1 MIKNIKLK
9 NWKSFKNM
17 DFKTQ
22 SINILI
28 GGNASGKTNFLEALE
43 LLQKMGRNA
52 SEDEIR
58 EIRGGQRFFK
68 NKKSEDEI
76 LLECEIEIEGKD
88 YRYKI
93 YEKEKRIGDRVIND
107 EAKIKS
113 IEVEP
118 KEVYV
123 GEKARIKIEMEFP
136 LKELVKEKELSKITV
151 LDPIPREIRKNIGD
165 MYSSYISKDCGNIIS
180 YIANLPIEKKSMI
193 EKELLNYLPSL
204 LDMDIESISFA
215 KIGEMEEGSQLYLE
229 ERINGKVEKVHADI
243 ISDGTLRF
251 IAIIGAMLC
260 QSEGSLL
267 AIEEVDN
274 GIAPAKTKLL
284 LNILNEISYERNID
298 IIMTTHNTALMN
310 YLTTELFEF
319 IFFTYRDKKGYSQ
332 IKRIAEIKRVPK
344 LISFGK
350 IGELMEDNRILKFIE
365 EDE

>member
-88 YRYKI
+88 YKYEI
-93 YEKEKRIGDRVIND
+93 YEKEKRIGDKVIND
-107 EAKIKS
+107 KEETKITINPS
-113 IEVEP
+113 II
-118 KEVYV
+118 KA
-123 GEKARIKIEMEFP
+123 GSIASLSLEKQFP

-180 YIANLPIEKKSMI
+180 YITNLPIEKKSMI
-193 EKELLNYLPSL
+193 EKELLKYLPSL
-204 LDMDIESISFA
+204 LDMDIESISFK

-229 ERINGKVEKVHADI
+229 ERINGKVEKVHTDI

-260 QSEGSLL
+260 QAEGSLL